1 MPFTMERREHYD
13 PEDIENLLQ
22 ERGYDELLEEERAYV
37 LRHLSGREEYEAMR
51 SLLLQVKE
59 DDRRLEPLTADPA
72 IRENVMAAFRAQQQ
86 PPWQVWLNS
95 VGALLWPKEASAM
108 WRPALAFASLA
119 ALVIVGV
126 QVMRNGPDAV
136 KQQQMAEVR
145 PKPATEQAAAAADSM
160 RATETTPAQAR
171 SAAPAQDTQR
181 EEAASEA
188 VRVQPVVSEDVA
200 DEAPAPALNA
210 MADDAAEYRDA
221 EKALEPVTES
231 LAEREAE
238 VLSKKEAAYL
248 SATPAAAGAT
258 SHVVTSEEL
267 VTNMS
272 TANAS
277 ERARVS
283 GVRFKQ
289 DSGTT
294 LADAPEVMALLTTGW

>member
-59 DDRRLEPLTADPA
+59 DDRHLEPLTADPA

-86 PPWQVWLNS
+86 PQWQVWLNS
-95 VGALLWPKEASAM
+95 VGHLLWPKEASAM

-136 KQQQMAEVR
+136 KQQQVAEVR
-145 PKPATEQAAAAADSM
+145 PKHSTEQGAAADDSI
-160 RATETTPAQAR
+160 RAPEAPGETRSVVPALE
-171 SAAPAQDTQR
+171 AQQ
-181 EEAASEA
+181 EKAASEP
-188 VRVQPVVSEDVA
+188 VRIQPIVSEDVA
-200 DEAPAPALNA
+200 EEAPALHS
-210 MADDAAEYRDA
+210 MADDVAATHDE
-221 EKALEPVTES
+221 EKALEPVAES

-238 VLSKKEAAYL
+238 VLSKKEAVYL

-258 SHVVTSEEL
+258 SHVVTGEEL

-272 TANAS
+272 MANAS
-277 ERARVS
+277 ERGRVS
-283 GVRFKQ
+283 GIRFKQ
-289 DSGTT
+289 ETGTT